1 MKTFSDSR
9 GQIWNLSLTLGKVRK
24 VRDALGLD
32 LLNPNHYQQI
42 LSSLTDRLAYVFLL
56 CEEQAKGLDI
66 DADEFEK
73 RIYGKTSEASHALLG
88 ESAAFFRKL
97 GPDQEPMALLAE
109 KSVESMKAGSARLK
123 EMKST
128 GQLDS
133 LFGQMETAMDELIQ
147 QTAPPKSPVSD
158 GSGSQS

>member
-1 MKTFSDSR
+1 MKTFSDNR

-42 LSSLTDRLAYVFLL
+42 LSSLTDRLAYAFLL

-66 DADEFEK
+66 DADEFEG

-88 ESAAFFRKL
+88 ESASFFRLL

-109 KSVESMKAGSARLK
+109 KSIESMKAGSARLK

-147 QTAPPKSPVSD
+147 RTAPPKLPEND
-158 GSGSQS
+158 GSGLQS